1 MIRGCLNKASKVY
14 SFKGL
19 PNFEIGI
26 VHPTL
31 ALEGSLRHTAS
42 APEQVND
49 LVEQGVKVHFP
60 SPQPVRKGPS
70 LSEGTSYQNPAEGAT
85 MRTITARMLCC
96 FNMDMLD
103 ALYALPSTCLTLN
116 HSEQA
121 NSR

>member
-85 MRTITARMLCC
+85 MRTIHPAKLVGVLRTTHGLSAVPPPVWRG
-96 FNMDMLD
+96 
-103 ALYALPSTCLTLN
+103 
-116 HSEQA
+116 Q
-121 NSR
+121 